1 MSVTTEHTFEG
12 NIEAHLL
19 SHGWVKVS
27 PPTTTR
33 RSDSFPTR

>member
-27 PPTTTR
+27 PA
-33 RSDSFPTR
+33 SYDKKIGLFPD